1 LIRVLVTG
9 GTGQIGGALA
19 DKLRG
24 QCDLIVTDRSMLDLS
39 RPEGIPA
46 IFDRLKPDMIINTAA
61 YTDVDKAEVEAEHA
75 MTVNGHAPGAIA
87 RWAAA
92 HAIPFVHLS
101 SDYVF
106 DGSGQEPWREEDS
119 AYPLSA
125 YGASKLAGEREI
137 GAAGCCFLIIRTSWV
152 YAASGDNFLRT
163 ILRLARER
171 DELRVVSDQI
181 GAPTPADFIATA
193 IHTIA
198 LRNIADFP
206 ARARQANG
214 LVHLA
219 AAGETSRHGFA
230 SAIVA
235 GLKRRGV
242 PLRVTTVT
250 PIRSDQYPR
259 PARRPLNSRLD
270 LARLATVF
278 DIAPPPWD
286 AELDRALDILARELV
301 DPASSV
307 IGPGSSAGAPI

>member
-1 LIRVLVTG
+1 MRVLVTG
-9 GTGQIGGALA
+9 ATGQVGSAIARKFL
-19 DKLRG
+19 G
-24 QCDLIVTDRSMLDLS
+24 QCDLVATDRSMLDLGQTDAIRGVLDNL
-39 RPEGIPA
+39 RPE
-46 IFDRLKPDMIINTAA
+46 LIINAAA
-61 YTDVDKAEVEAEHA
+61 YTAVDQAEQETEVA

-87 RWAAA
+87 RWAAM
-92 HAIPFVHLS
+92 HETPFVHLS
-101 SDYVF
+101 TDYVF
-106 DGSGQEPWREEDS
+106 DGTGNKPWQEED
-119 AYPLSA
+119 AARPLSA
-125 YGASKLAGEREI
+125 YGASKLAGEEQVR
-137 GAAGCCFLIIRTSWV
+137 AARGSFLIIRTSWI
-152 YAASGDNFLRT
+152 YAASGSNFLST
-163 ILRLARER
+163 ILREAREQTA
-171 DELRVVSDQI
+171 LHVVSDQI
-181 GAPTPADFIATA
+181 GAPTSADYVADV
-193 IHTIA
+193 IHAIA
-198 LRNIADFP
+198 LRQAARFP

-219 AAGETSRHGFA
+219 TAGETSRHGFA
-230 SAIVA
+230 SAIVT